1 MKHIRNV
8 IGPQVRRIRYERGF
22 TQEALAAELQRE
34 GWDLSRS
41 SLANLEAQDRWVVES
56 ELFLLARVLK
66 VSMNDLFPPVEK
78 VKKFVSA
85 PYFKRN

>member
-8 IGPQVRRIRYERGF
+8 IGPQVRRIRNEQGF
-22 TQEALAAELQRE
+22 TQEALAAELQLA

-56 ELFLLARVLK
+56 ELFLLARVLN
-66 VSMNDLFPPVEK
+66 VQMSDLFPPVAK
-78 VKKFVSA
+78 VKKFVSS
-85 PYFKRN
+85 PNFKRN